1 VIDVKKK
8 LYITAVISFVLI
20 GTAVLFYINKP
31 RVDFE
36 NVTLEVEEEE
46 VLQEDN
52 EDHQM
57 EPVEDEGQP
66 DDEKN
71 EEEDTQDQLQG
82 PLSEAVQA
90 TVDLF
95 SGRTLNILAIG
106 DSLTQGVGDSREQGG
121 YVGLLERSINAEE
134 ELAAFENLGIR
145 GNRSDQLLARLE
157 DPEVEEEIAG
167 ADIILVTIGAND
179 VMRVLRENITDL
191 QIQDFIHENGLYE
204 ERLYEIFSRMEE
216 INPRSE
222 IFLLGFFNPF
232 DKYFQDISELNMI
245 VNEWNETGETVS
257 DDFDL
262 MTFIPIED
270 LFDDHDE
277 ELFAEDNFHPNDEG
291 YRRIAQRVL
300 DYLTDEEG

>member
-1 VIDVKKK
+1 VKKK
-8 LYITAVISFVLI
+8 LYISAVIAFLLI
-20 GTAVLFYINKP
+20 GAVFLYYINQP

-36 NVTLEVEEEE
+36 NVTLEEEETEPVDDDGPQKETIEDEEPSEEEE
-46 VLQEDN
+46 N
-52 EDHQM
+52 EDDPQ
-57 EPVEDEGQP
+57 
-66 DDEKN
+66 
-71 EEEDTQDQLQG
+71 TQERG
-82 PLSEAVQA
+82 PLTEAVQA
-90 TVDLF
+90 TVDIF
-95 SGRTLNILAIG
+95 SGRTLHVAAIG
-106 DSLTQGVGDSREQGG
+106 DSLTQGVGDSRSQGG

-134 ELAAFENLGIR
+134 ELVAIDNLGVR

-157 DPEVEEEIAG
+157 NPEVEEILG
-167 ADIILVTIGAND
+167 QADIILVTIGAND

-191 QIQDFIHENGLYE
+191 KIQDFLHENGLYE

-216 INPRSE
+216 INPRSD
-222 IFLLGFFNPF
+222 IYLLGFFNPF
-232 DKYFQDISELNMI
+232 DKYFQDIPELNVI

-257 DDFDL
+257 DDFDS

>member
-1 VIDVKKK
+1 VKKK

>member
-1 VIDVKKK
+1 MKKK
-8 LYITAVISFVLI
+8 LYITAVIACLLI
-20 GTAVLFYINKP
+20 GTSILFFINEP
-31 RVDFE
+31 RIDFE
-36 NVTLEVEEEE
+36 NITLEEDEEEIMQENGEKHQAEPVDGEGQPEEEE
-46 VLQEDN
+46 N
-52 EDHQM
+52 EG
-57 EPVEDEGQP
+57 E
-66 DDEKN
+66 N
-71 EEEDTQDQLQG
+71 TQDQLQG
-82 PLSEAVQA
+82 ALSEAVNA
-90 TVDLF
+90 TVDFL
-95 SGRTLNILAIG
+95 SSRRLNILAIG

-134 ELAAFENLGIR
+134 ELVTFENLGVR

-157 DPEVEEEIAG
+157 DPEVEEAIG
-167 ADIILVTIGAND
+167 QADIILVTIGAND
-179 VMRVLRENITDL
+179 VMSVLRENITNL

-216 INPRSE
+216 INPRSN

-257 DDFDL
+257 DDFDS

-270 LFDDHDE
+270 LFEDHDE
-277 ELFAEDNFHPNDEG
+277 ELFAADNFHPNDEG